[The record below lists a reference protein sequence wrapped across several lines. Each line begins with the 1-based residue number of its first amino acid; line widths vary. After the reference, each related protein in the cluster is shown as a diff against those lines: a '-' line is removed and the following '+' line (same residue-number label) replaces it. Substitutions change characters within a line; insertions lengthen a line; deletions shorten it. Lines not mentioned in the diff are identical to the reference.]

1 MEFNDKVMNTSII
14 LLGIFSGIAVATN
27 FYLASYFLFVRKK
40 DPYKNNLLGFLFIA
54 IGLRIAKS
62 IAYFIFID
70 VISVG
75 LALGYLGLSSI
86 GPLVYLYI
94 RSFEKGKRGTKK
106 DILHFIIPF
115 IGTIACLLTHLGN
128 IVQFYR
134 SVTALLFVYLIIA
147 FVRHSKMDYE
157 VDGIKQ
163 WNLQVLLGVGVIGL
177 SFVSQHLTP
186 DVLKYALGTGI
197 ASLVI
202 YYLFVYALKSQM
214 VFSKSSSKKLS
225 KNILEKVKNA
235 FEHDKIYL
243 KQTLTLS
250 EFSKN
255 QGIPAY
261 LVSEAIKKLYNKR
274 FPEAINYFRIE
285 EIKKILLN
293 NKNAKI
299 EVLAY
304 EVGFNTP
311 SNFYAAFKRETN
323 MSPREFQ
330 KKHLVHT

>member
-1 MEFNDKVMNTSII
+1 MNTSII
-14 LLGIFSGIAVATN
+14 LLGIFSGIAVATS

-75 LALGYLGLSSI
+75 LALGFLGLSSI
-86 GPLVYLYI
+86 GPLAYLYI
-94 RSFEKGKRGTKK
+94 RSFGKGRAASKM
-106 DILHFIIPF
+106 DALHFIIPF
-115 IGTIACLLTHLGN
+115 VGTVACLLTHLGY

-147 FVRHSKMDYE
+147 FVKHSKTDYE
-157 VDGIKQ
+157 VDGVKQ

-177 SFVSQHLTP
+177 SFVTQHLTE

-214 VFSKSSSKKLS
+214 VFSRSSSKKLPT
-225 KNILEKVKNA
+225 NILEKVKNA

-243 KQTLTLS
+243 EQTLTLS

-255 QGIPAY
+255 QGVPTY

-293 NKNAKI
+293 NRNAKI

-311 SNFYAAFKRETN
+311 STFYAAFKRETN